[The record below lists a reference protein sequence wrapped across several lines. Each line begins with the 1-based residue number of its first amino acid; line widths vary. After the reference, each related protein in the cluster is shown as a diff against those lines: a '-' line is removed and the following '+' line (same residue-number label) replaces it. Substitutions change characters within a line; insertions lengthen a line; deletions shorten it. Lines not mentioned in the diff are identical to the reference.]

1 MNQYHFRINQIIYGI
16 HRWRI
21 LWSWPEWNLNPR
33 PQNSVQTLYALTDWA
48 IKPWVQHTVV
58 QHVPYIYWY
67 AGIQISAVTWIWILL
82 YALRRQKA
90 LLRTK
95 DIQHVIFQHLDVLH
109 VPRSAH
115 TYYIYIWLI
124 GNFWHLTL
132 YSRTLTSAISKY
144 INKRWKVSWWERYF
158 GICDQTE
165 KTS

>member
-1 MNQYHFRINQIIYGI
+1 MAWVEFEPTTTEFR
-16 HRWRI
+16 
-21 LWSWPEWNLNPR
+21 SD
-33 PQNSVQTLYALTDWA
+33 ALRSNRLSYQAMSSAHCSSART
-48 IKPWVQHTVV
+48 
-58 QHVPYIYWY
+58 IYWY

-165 KTS
+165 KTSYVNKFLIRFWISI